1 VALEEALYVVQF
13 GDVASGT
20 MHNGGVVVLET
31 ERVFGGDSGYY
42 YVGKY
47 QVRND
52 QISAE
57 VRVVRYNP
65 NMPNVWLDASTD
77 FQVMLFGQVTKKGIV
92 GQMTRPDKPGIS
104 LSVNMDLKE
113 LLP

>member
-1 VALEEALYVVQF
+1 MALEEALYVVQF
-13 GDVASGT
+13 GDVVSGT
-20 MHNGGVVVLET
+20 MRNGGVIVLET
-31 ERVFGGDSGYY
+31 GQVFGGDSGYY

-47 QVRND
+47 EVRND
-52 QISAE
+52 QISAQ

-65 NMPNVWLDASTD
+65 SMPNVWLDDSDD
-77 FQVMLFGQVTKKGIV
+77 FTVLLFGQVTGTGIV

-104 LSVNMDLKE
+104 LSVNMALKE